1 MSRSEANPMGQYNPC
16 SPSWTKEFRREG
28 RIIAGDPLPFRL
40 QREIAM
46 TTTSRG
52 YDPSD
57 NLMSLQSHI
66 LAEEARYPSATGE
79 FSWIIS
85 AISLAGKAIAN
96 KVRHARL
103 QDVLGEAGAENVQG
117 EKQQRLDVI
126 SNAMLMR
133 CLGTRA
139 SVAVIASEED
149 EQPTIIRRGHEGGK
163 YCVLFDPL
171 DGSSNLDVGVGVGTI
186 FSILRNDPSV
196 PDAEET
202 VCQRG
207 ATQVA
212 AGYILYGSSTIFV
225 VTTGH
230 GVDMFVLDHS
240 VGSFLLVAAGLKM
253 PRTGKTYSVNEAY
266 SAHFPEG
273 YRRYLAYAHDNGYSS
288 RYIGSMVA
296 DVHRTL
302 LNGGVFLYPPTKKN
316 PEGKLRLLY
325 EANPMAMVVE
335 QAGGVAYSGES
346 RTLEIQP
353 KKLHERVPVLLGSA
367 EEVERVRSFL
377 R

>member
-1 MSRSEANPMGQYNPC
+1 
-16 SPSWTKEFRREG
+16 
-28 RIIAGDPLPFRL
+28 
-40 QREIAM
+40 M
-46 TTTSRG
+46 TTTTRG
-52 YDPSD
+52 YEPSD
-57 NLMSLQSHI
+57 NLVSLQSHI
-66 LAEEARYPSATGE
+66 LAEETKYPSATGE

-117 EKQQRLDVI
+117 EKQQRLDII
-126 SNAMLMR
+126 SNSILMR
-133 CLGTRA
+133 CLGSRA

-186 FSILRNDPSV
+186 FSILRNDPSIHE
-196 PDAEET
+196 AEQT

-212 AGYILYGSSTIFV
+212 AGYILYGSSTLFV

-240 VGSFLLVAAGLKM
+240 VGSFLLVARGLKM
-253 PRTGKTYSVNEAY
+253 PRAGKTYSVNEAY
-266 SAHFPEG
+266 SAQFPDG
-273 YRRYLAYAHDNGYSS
+273 YRKFLAYAHDNGYSS

-325 EANPMAMVVE
+325 EANPMAMIVE
-335 QAGGVAYSGES
+335 QAGGIAYSGDV

-353 KKLHERVPVLLGSA
+353 AKLHQRVPVLLGSA
-367 EEVERVRSFL
+367 DEVERVRSFL
-377 R
+377 K